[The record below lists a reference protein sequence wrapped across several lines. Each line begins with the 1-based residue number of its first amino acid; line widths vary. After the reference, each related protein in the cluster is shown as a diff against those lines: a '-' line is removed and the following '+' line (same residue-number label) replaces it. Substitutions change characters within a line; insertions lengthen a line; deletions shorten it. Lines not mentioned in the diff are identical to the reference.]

1 MSGYSVDTDALHER
15 ITEMS
20 TFERGLERQL
30 ADLDRA
36 IAQLHITWVG
46 EAAAAHREAHATW
59 RQGADDMRAAIAAMR
74 DAARIARGNYHAA
87 VAANTRMWE
96 SVR

>member
-1 MSGYSVDTDALHER
+1 MSGYSIDTDALQER
-15 ITEMS
+15 ISEMTS
-20 TFERGLERQL
+20 FEKTLERQL

-36 IAQLHITWVG
+36 ISQLHITWIG
-46 EAAAAHREAHATW
+46 EAAAAHREAHTTW
-59 RQGADDMRAAIAAMR
+59 RKGADDMKKAIAAMR
-74 DAARIARGNYHAA
+74 DAARIAHGNYHSA

>member
-1 MSGYSVDTDALHER
+1 VTRYSVDTDALQQR
-15 ITEMS
+15 ITEMT

-36 IAQLHITWVG
+36 ISQLHLTWVG
-46 EAAAAHREAHATW
+46 EAATAHREAHAQW
-59 RQGADDMRAAIAAMR
+59 RKGADDMRTAIAAMR
-74 DAARIARGNYHAA
+74 DAARIAHGNYHAA
-87 VAANTRMWE
+87 VDANTRMWE

>member
-20 TFERGLERQL
+20 SFERGLERQL
-30 ADLDRA
+30 VDLDRA
-36 IAQLHITWVG
+36 IEQLHITWLG
-46 EAAAAHREAHATW
+46 EAAAAHREAHTTW
-59 RQGADDMRAAIAAMR
+59 RKGADDMRKAIVAMR
-74 DAARIARGNYHAA
+74 DAARIAHRNYHSA